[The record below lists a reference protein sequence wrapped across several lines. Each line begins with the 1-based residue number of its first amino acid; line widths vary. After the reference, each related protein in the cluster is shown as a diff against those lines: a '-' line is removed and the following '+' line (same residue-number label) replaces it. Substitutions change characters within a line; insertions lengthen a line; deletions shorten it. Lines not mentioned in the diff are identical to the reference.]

1 MKKDYNDAAPQQ
13 LHDKD
18 KDNSRDVHLFAVRRA
33 FKEHPKS
40 MREVANELNEER
52 SNICWY
58 VGMLRDA
65 DQIQVHHKDYCST
78 TGHLVNFY
86 TTDEELFRVFDKQL
100 SLFEE

>member
-1 MKKDYNDAAPQQ
+1 MKKDYANTAPQQ
-13 LHDKD
+13 MQCKD
-18 KDNSRDVHLFAVRRA
+18 GNNPRDVQLFIVRKA
-33 FKEHPKS
+33 FKEYPKS

-58 VGMLRDA
+58 VGILRRA

-86 TTDEELFRVFDKQL
+86 TTDERLFRRLETQL